1 MSSGAHTASAPCAE
15 RAVSA
20 RSEFPGTGKY
30 VGQVRHWLRAA
41 LATCSAAD
49 DAVLMVSELATNALT
64 HSTSGKGGTFT
75 VTVSHRSSDVRVE
88 VTDQGGSWTPNTSG
102 DELHG
107 RGLLIV
113 GSLARAWGV
122 TGDDSGRT
130 VWFELDCR

>member
-1 MSSGAHTASAPCAE
+1 MSPGAHQAPALCVDRPVA
-15 RAVSA
+15 A

-41 LATCSAAD
+41 LGTCPTAD
-49 DAVLMVSELATNALT
+49 DAVLLVSELATNALT
-64 HSTSGKGGTFT
+64 HSASGRSGAFT
-75 VTVSHRSSDVRVE
+75 VTVSHRSAGVRVE
-88 VTDQGGSWTPNTSG
+88 VADQGGPWTPDMTG

-122 TGDDSGRT
+122 MGDDSGRT
-130 VWFELDCR
+130 VWFELDCQ